1 MTGAPASSAAE
12 RRVAWI
18 TGAGSGM
25 GRAAALALA
34 PDRRLALSG
43 RRPEMLAETARDVAA
58 AGGEAIVL
66 PFDTGDAGAV
76 SAARDEIRGRW
87 GRIDDLVLA
96 AGLNSPRRTWGTQS
110 VGEVEQVIDTNL
122 LGVIHVIDAALPA
135 LRSSGSA
142 CVVVVSS
149 FAAWRFSPVA
159 GVAYS
164 ASKRALASVCET
176 LNAQEAAAGIRV
188 CHLCPGDVDTEFLRL
203 RPEVPDAEARERMLT
218 PDDIGRT
225 VRFVVDAP
233 PHVRI
238 DELVISPVVRP

>member
-1 MTGAPASSAAE
+1 MTAAE
-12 RRVAWI
+12 ARVTWI

-43 RRPEMLAETARDVAA
+43 RRQDVLAQTARDVAD
-58 AGGEAIVL
+58 AGGEALVL
-66 PFDTGDAGAV
+66 PFDARDAGAV
-76 SAARDEIRGRW
+76 STARDELLGRW
-87 GRIDDLVLA
+87 GRIDELVLA
-96 AGLNSPRRTWGTQS
+96 AGLNSPRRTWATQS
-110 VGEVEQVIDTNL
+110 VDEVDQVIGTNL
-122 LGVIHVIDAALPA
+122 HGVIHVLDAALPA
-135 LRSSGSA
+135 LRASGSA

-149 FAAWRFSPVA
+149 IAAWRFSPVA

-164 ASKRALASVCET
+164 ASKRALAAVCET
-176 LNAQEAAAGIRV
+176 LNAQESAAGIRV
-188 CHLCPGDVDTEFLRL
+188 CHLCPGDVDTEFLSL
-203 RPEVPDAEARERMLT
+203 RPEVPDDEARKRMLT

-238 DELVISPVVRP
+238 DELVISPVTRG

>member
-1 MTGAPASSAAE
+1 MTSTTASQ

-43 RRPEMLAETARDVAA
+43 RRHDMLAQTAREVAD

-66 PFDTGDAGAV
+66 PFDARDTGAV
-76 SAARDEIRGRW
+76 SAARDEIRDRW
-87 GRIDDLVLA
+87 GRIDELVLA
-96 AGLNSPRRTWGTQS
+96 AGLNSPRRTWENQS
-110 VGEVEQVIDTNL
+110 VSEVEQVIDTNL
-122 LGVIHVIDAALPA
+122 HGVIHVIDAALPD
-135 LRSSGSA
+135 LRASGSA
-142 CVVVVSS
+142 VVVVVSS
-149 FAAWRFSPVA
+149 IAAWRFSPVA

-164 ASKRALASVCET
+164 ASKRALAAVCET
-176 LNAQEAAAGIRV
+176 LNAQEAAAGIRA
-188 CHLCPGDVDTEFLRL
+188 CHLCPGDVDTEFLSL
-203 RPEVPDAEARERMLT
+203 RPEVPDADARERMLT

-225 VRFVVDAP
+225 VRFVIDAP

-238 DELVISPVVRP
+238 DELVISPVARP